1 MRRDDKEG
9 EDEVGGMITTMNS
22 FGSEFELPPIR
33 RGLSPEHLHDFLGDL
48 ENAINTPD
56 MTEDGS
62 EMIDIDQLQTPSLN
76 KLVSSGLPTFHNSKK
91 ST

>member
-22 FGSEFELPPIR
+22 GSEFELPPIR

-48 ENAINTPD
+48 ENAVNTPD
-56 MTEDGS
+56 VTEDGS
-62 EMIDIDQLQTPSLN
+62 EMVDIDQMQAPNLN
-76 KLVSSGLPTFHNSKK
+76 KLYSSGLPTFHSNKE